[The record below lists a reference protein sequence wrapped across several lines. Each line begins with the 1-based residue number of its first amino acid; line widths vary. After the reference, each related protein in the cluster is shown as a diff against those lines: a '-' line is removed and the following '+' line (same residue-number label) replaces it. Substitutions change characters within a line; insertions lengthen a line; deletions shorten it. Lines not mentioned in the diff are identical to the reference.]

1 MKAAKEIGSNLKSY
15 HKVIIGFLI
24 ISFLFDFLDK
34 IDVFYGMYFIKFN
47 RYLKFVFIVLSLGFI
62 LSKLKFVFAE
72 LKIFLLVFISLMT
85 VFLLKNNYSALYINE
100 FLRYGFG
107 LIIFPLIYYTYFKT
121 NIPLARHLYVF
132 FKVFI
137 CVNAVAILI
146 GLAFDLSVVK
156 TYQYG
161 RFGYNGMLLS
171 QGVTPYV
178 YLSATALFLSFKD
191 KWMVGLI
198 LILSLVSGIKGVYLA
213 EFLLLILFVI
223 LNKRYDKR
231 KKIRVGSLTLLCFL
245 VFITILFL
253 NPTFSAVLAT
263 DGFLAMLFSFRNE
276 NLMDVFHAI
285 TSSNYNVFIGVLS
298 LQTVRI
304 EMQFFDIMLFFGL
317 IGFIAY
323 ALFIRYLMLRIALTI
338 TSKIYLIVAVTLSL
352 LSGNLFYIP
361 MAMLLIFLI
370 LFAFKNGKLSIQK
383 Q

>member
-1 MKAAKEIGSNLKSY
+1 M
-15 HKVIIGFLI
+15 
-24 ISFLFDFLDK
+24 
-34 IDVFYGMYFIKFN
+34 
-47 RYLKFVFIVLSLGFI
+47 
-62 LSKLKFVFAE
+62 
-72 LKIFLLVFISLMT
+72 
-85 VFLLKNNYSALYINE
+85 
-100 FLRYGFG
+100 
-107 LIIFPLIYYTYFKT
+107 
-121 NIPLARHLYVF
+121 
-132 FKVFI
+132 
-137 CVNAVAILI
+137 
-146 GLAFDLSVVK
+146 
-156 TYQYG
+156 
-161 RFGYNGMLLS
+161 
-171 QGVTPYV
+171 
-178 YLSATALFLSFKD
+178 
-191 KWMVGLI
+191 
-198 LILSLVSGIKGVYLA
+198 
-213 EFLLLILFVI
+213 
-223 LNKRYDKR
+223 
-231 KKIRVGSLTLLCFL
+231 TLLCFL

-317 IGFIAY
+317 IGVIVY